1 MKNLFQLPK
10 GQRIR
15 LVGLVL
21 SVSLP
26 LLSLAGTIH
35 SHLLIEAGKQF
46 ILGGGQP
53 GAFRV
58 VAHNVGPVPVEIRER
73 PRGGGIFG
81 KTTLAPGQR
90 GVLRFAEGST
100 AVLLNPSPKQAELD
114 LTVSGDTKQ
123 LAMTYEPVSASGA
136 AVK

>member
-1 MKNLFQLPK
+1 MKNLFQK
-10 GQRIR
+10 SIGQCIR
-15 LVGLVL
+15 PLGLTVAVL
-21 SVSLP
+21 LP
-26 LLSLAGTIH
+26 LLSFAGTIH

-81 KTTLAPGQR
+81 KITLAPGQR
-90 GVLRFAEGST
+90 GVLRFADGST
-100 AVLLNPSPKQAELD
+100 AVLLNPSPKQAVLD

-123 LAMTYEPVSASGA
+123 LAMTYEPVSATGT

>member
-1 MKNLFQLPK
+1 MKTLFRLPA
-10 GQRIR
+10 RR
-15 LVGLVL
+15 VVHLSAFVGVVL
-21 SVSLP
+21 LP
-26 LLSLAGTIH
+26 LLGVAGTIH
-35 SHLLIEAGKQF
+35 SHLLIESGKQF
-46 ILGGGQP
+46 ILGGEQP

-58 VAHNVGPVPVEIRER
+58 SAHNVGPVPVEVRER

-100 AVLLNPSPKQAELD
+100 AVLLNPSAKQAVLD
-114 LTVSGDTKQ
+114 LTVTGDTKR
-123 LAMTYEPVSASGA
+123 LAMTYEPVSETGA

>member
-1 MKNLFQLPK
+1 MKKLFRPLA
-10 GQRIR
+10 GQRAG
-15 LVGLVL
+15 LVGFVAIGL
-21 SVSLP
+21 LP
-26 LLSLAGTIH
+26 LLGLAGTIH

-58 VAHNVGPVPVEIRER
+58 SAHNVGPVPVEIRER

-81 KTTLAPGQR
+81 KTTLVPGQR

-100 AVLLNPSPKQAELD
+100 AVLLNPTSKQAVLD
-114 LTVSGDTKQ
+114 LTVTGDTKQ
-123 LAMTYEPVSASGA
+123 LAMTYEPVSATGA